1 MFKRIS
7 AVLLGLALVGV
18 SFADGLHLAR
28 LPRGFAIPGG
38 TPPTTTVP
46 NITALSAVFP
56 SADPTG
62 YDALTIGSQA
72 AGFSWNDTVTGVKTW
87 KLTANGTP
95 STGVYAPW
103 YSQMGLA
110 ISQPYGANLD
120 QYHIAF
126 CNVATGAGGDGW
138 VLDFGLSTSATPG
151 PSNYRALP
159 ASLNECN
166 SGGAFAFSR
175 RAGNPDIMYVLVSG
189 GKLRLYNV
197 ATAAFVDSSA
207 ASLGYSSSWPSTGWT
222 WTTSVNEW
230 MMVNAAETWISGN
243 NAASS
248 ASAMF
253 ALNIGATGAASAV
266 GTALTWTTGVDDTY
280 VGYGDFVYTDQN
292 EANIWDLDNSTTG
305 TNAFIAVSPTFGGN
319 ANFSGDATSHMAV
332 MRGWW
337 VATSTINS
345 AASPMPAGTLQ
356 PITGTNN
363 AIGTT
368 TTLPRNPKY
377 LGSYHTSGN
386 WWLQPN
392 GTGQYYLQSNFH
404 QTSDPGSQ
412 PASEAYAASF
422 VNVWNDTL
430 FRLGFLYSDDENA
443 FLSGSPLAT
452 KVGGTGS
459 CPSNI
464 ACYWSQPHMHIS
476 HDGKVAI
483 FGSNMRGAAQT
494 SFTRIDLFLME
505 VPLTT
510 GTPPS
515 FP

>member
-38 TPPTTTVP
+38 APPTTTVP

-72 AGFSWNDTVTGVKTW
+72 AGFSWSDTVTGIKTW
-87 KLTANGTP
+87 KLTASGTP
-95 STGVYAPW
+95 GTGQYVPW

-110 ISQPYGANLD
+110 ISQAYGTNLD

-126 CNVATGAGGDGW
+126 CDVAGGAGW
-138 VLDFGLSTSATPG
+138 LVDFGLSTSSTPG
-151 PSNYRALP
+151 PTNYRALP
-159 ASLNECN
+159 SGINSCG
-166 SGGAFAFSR
+166 SGGSYAFSR
-175 RAGNPDIMYVLVSG
+175 KAGNPDIMYVLATG

-197 ATAAFVDSSA
+197 ATASFVDSSA
-207 ASLGYSSSWPSTGWT
+207 ASLGYSASWPSTGWT
-222 WTTSVNEW
+222 WTTSLNEW
-230 MMVNAAETWISGN
+230 MMVNAAETWVTGN
-243 NAASS
+243 NVASS
-248 ASAMF
+248 ANAMF

-266 GTALTWTTGVDDTY
+266 GTALTWSTGVDDTY
-280 VGYGDFVYTDQN
+280 IGSGDFVYSDGN
-292 EANIWDLDNSTTG
+292 AANIWDLDNSTTG
-305 TNAFIAVSPTFGGN
+305 TNAFIAVSPSFGGN
-319 ANFSGDATSHMAV
+319 ANFSGDATSHMAA

-337 VATSTINS
+337 IATSTINT
-345 AASPMPAGTLQ
+345 ATLRMPAGTLQ
-356 PITGTNN
+356 PVTGTNN
-363 AIGTT
+363 VIGTT
-368 TTLPRNPKY
+368 SSLPSNPKY
-377 LGSYHTSGN
+377 LGSYHASGN
-386 WWLQPN
+386 WWLQPT

-404 QTSDPGSQ
+404 QTSDPSGQ
-412 PASEAYAASF
+412 PATEKYAASF
-422 VNVWNDTL
+422 VNVWANSL
-430 FRLGFLYSDDENA
+430 FRLGFLYSDDEA
-443 FLSGSPLAT
+443 SLLSGSPLAT
-452 KVGGTGS
+452 AVGSG
-459 CPSNI
+459 NV
-464 ACYWSQPHMHIS
+464 AYWSQPHMHIS

-494 SFTRIDLFLME
+494 SYTRLDLFLME